1 MSRDIF
7 TDPALDRPSSAP
19 YVYQPGEHAA
29 SIFRAKNGG
38 SSSILVPMRPEMQSL
53 MNTIWAEEDD
63 ERARKEAE
71 MDTPENRQKAAE
83 AAAAERER
91 KKIRFLTRA
100 PPRFMEEGWRHIKG
114 EMVDEEIRVY
124 TKNDDRRRF
133 WGIKPAGMG
142 MDDFWEL
149 NDPEVGRYDD
159 RLAETWVNA
168 LVLPPVTAYDEN
180 MPVIWAGRGLNP
192 DLPPPEQSVPKPTP
206 PTKATVK
213 SRKNQKLPTVNPT
226 HRVTK
231 STTDSPKVNQRT
243 RKSLASKVDAGHPGL
258 ADQTRELRAGA
269 RARADTTPKR
279 ARGRPA
285 TKAKPDVQDK
295 ISSTPKRPRG
305 RPPAKSKPAVKEKDA
320 TRPRGRPRT
329 KKKPTETPSNQK
341 KKTPTVK
348 GNARA
353 KKSSRNETRL
363 SAPSTHKMR
372 TRGEGPAELLQL

>member
-29 SIFRAKNGG
+29 SIIRAKNGE
-38 SSSILVPMRPEMQSL
+38 SSSILGPMRPEMQSL
-53 MNTIWAEEDD
+53 MNKIWAEEDD

-83 AAAAERER
+83 AEAAEKER
-91 KKIRFLTRA
+91 RKMRFITRT
-100 PPRFMEEGWRHIKG
+100 PPRFMEEGWKHIRG
-114 EMVDEEIRVY
+114 EWVDEEIRVY

-142 MDDFWEL
+142 MTDFWEQ
-149 NDPEVGRYDD
+149 NDPDVSRFYDE
-159 RLAETWVNA
+159 LAETWINA
-168 LVLPPVTAYDEN
+168 LVPPPVTAYDEN

-192 DLPPPEQSVPKPTP
+192 DLPPTEPTVPNPAP

-213 SRKNQKLPTVNPT
+213 SRKSQKLPTVNPT

-231 STTDSPKVNQRT
+231 STTGSPKVNQRT
-243 RKSLASKVDAGHPGL
+243 SKSLTSAIDAGHSGL
-258 ADQTRELRAGA
+258 ADQTREVTAD
-269 RARADTTPKR
+269 ARADTTPKR

-285 TKAKPDVQDK
+285 TKAQPDVQDK

-305 RPPAKSKPAVKEKDA
+305 RPSAKSKPAVNEKDVK
-320 TRPRGRPRT
+320 RPRGRPPA
-329 KKKPTETPSNQK
+329 KEKPIETPSKQK
-341 KKTPTVK
+341 KKTSAVK
-348 GNARA
+348 GNARVT
-353 KKSSRNETRL
+353 KSSPKRTRS

-372 TRGEGPAELLQL
+372 TRGEGAAELLQL